1 MVSNERQSVH
11 DAAWQALMQSD
22 VEQKLISTHALERD
36 WLGGKLSI
44 APVSGADVIEDAG
57 RPVRPE
63 LVPPSDVPR
72 RGLGTD
78 EGKAAFVHALTHIE
92 FNAINLALDAVY
104 RFHDMP
110 KDYYG
115 DWIRVAREEAEH
127 FVLLRNRLRDLGYDY
142 GDFASHAGLW
152 DMAKRTA
159 DDVLMRMA
167 LVPRLLEARGL
178 DVTPG
183 MISRLQSIGDNQ
195 TLACLQ
201 VIYEEELGHVEIGTR
216 WFNYICGQRGL
227 DAQQTYINIIKSN
240 VSERIRKP
248 INVDARRKAGFT
260 ELELGFLEQTSSD

>member
-44 APVSGADVIEDAG
+44 APVSRADVIEDAG

-110 KDYYG
+110 KD
-115 DWIRVAREEAEH
+115 
-127 FVLLRNRLRDLGYDY
+127 
-142 GDFASHAGLW
+142 
-152 DMAKRTA
+152 
-159 DDVLMRMA
+159 
-167 LVPRLLEARGL
+167 
-178 DVTPG
+178 
-183 MISRLQSIGDNQ
+183 
-195 TLACLQ
+195 
-201 VIYEEELGHVEIGTR
+201 
-216 WFNYICGQRGL
+216 
-227 DAQQTYINIIKSN
+227 
-240 VSERIRKP
+240 
-248 INVDARRKAGFT
+248 
-260 ELELGFLEQTSSD
+260 